1 MEQAARGVVVAVVV
15 VGFLEE
21 TQMLAIERVAVEE
34 QMSVGFVVE
43 VAEPGVEVCEKPS
56 SLDRRARW
64 AWITERFR

>member
-1 MEQAARGVVVAVVV
+1 
-15 VGFLEE
+15 
-21 TQMLAIERVAVEE
+21 MLAIERVAVEE